1 MKMDQVYRF
10 VAVTVGFWS
19 SDAHANVEAT
29 RITGKMMIKLFDV
42 SPLTAF
48 TEATRITG
56 MLFAHDKKMD
66 ITILRV
72 DVEEHG

>member
-1 MKMDQVYRF
+1 MDQVYRF

-29 RITGKMMIKLFDV
+29 RITG
-42 SPLTAF
+42 
-48 TEATRITG
+48 
-56 MLFAHDKKMD
+56 MLFTHDKKMD